1 MFEYSRKN
9 NYPKNN
15 KINYKIIEMYK
26 NKKEMHLPQNFQEVM
41 ISNEILLKKKIS
53 DDTIRKLVYLYSV
66 STSSINFIYSIVGNG
81 VL

>member
-1 MFEYSRKN
+1 
-9 NYPKNN
+9 
-15 KINYKIIEMYK
+15 MYK

>member
-1 MFEYSRKN
+1 
-9 NYPKNN
+9 
-15 KINYKIIEMYK
+15 MYK

-66 STSSINFIYSIVGNG
+66 STSSINFIYPIVGYG